1 MNYFE
6 ILEISETETKE
17 DVITAAYQRTRI
29 KWQTTL
35 NQGIGNQ
42 QKRAREM
49 LDGQLDTVYDTLI
62 DATSRQRYI
71 RNLKLAQE
79 IGATAGSG
87 QVKLNFTLNNGYAD
101 REFLVVE
108 NPVRH
113 SLDTKDGL
121 SIASFQE
128 YICRAW
134 EEPEQAVEQIS
145 NRILERWIYY
155 AAGEQDI
162 SEAIKFLRWEPE
174 TTPTTQLLY
183 ITLDLLQT
191 KYPAP
196 ILPRSMPDFIE
207 RLPQL
212 REKPMWQSSPP
223 VANFGLMSGW
233 KKPLVISLFIKTWR
247 KSPGKLQATV
257 NHPSIKLDE
266 SKLNS
271 HQQLDV
277 TVDKDVLD
285 RGQKIETTIKIQSEV
300 FGNLDVPVFVARGN
314 RLLGNSE
321 LQQSIND
328 AAGKASMDKR
338 GYREAMRFFKIAKQE
353 DAVANA
359 ELLLIQ
365 EAYIRHNWHRVINLA
380 RGYLDTYGRKQIEVQ
395 LWLIEAL
402 RMVGGTLY
410 QLGEKRR
417 ALEHLAALAYET
429 ALISDANA
437 LTDSWTTKP
446 ESQIFLNLDN
456 PKADWVETAEEYD
469 LNWTHEYGRA
479 DSSNYAGQV
488 PIDLSTRRIVWHRAA
503 SPPIQPPL
511 IAYQG
516 TLVVR
521 SKDNRQIL
529 GLDAA
534 SGRVLWQHTQGLSG
548 SAIAKPVAGS
558 GCAFVANP
566 DGGLYALDIVTGQEQ
581 WHHQLD
587 DNQDIALNFAHG
599 LLSVGTGKQ
608 IIIFNAEDGEQI
620 ASTHEMQAKTW
631 FRQKGLNPSNI
642 LFTDGCCVF
651 QKIGSDNPSM
661 MFLDLAND
669 SSLEF
674 EMPLSKSSSFFSSL
688 FGGGSSEAITW
699 TSLEGEV
706 YMPYLVSMEME
717 CRSRY
722 RDSDGNIQVKKEYER
737 WVELHF
743 FVYNVRNQE
752 IVAHT
757 RDIASGTAYR
767 ENEHCS
773 VYIKDIRLA
782 NACATGPAYSE
793 KRGDTRYFSLHK
805 PDKPLHRI
813 IAAAFGRDIY
823 YWVSTL
829 QKVELIDHRYAD
841 NNVQAIAF
849 LGLYDMVTTSNSIS
863 TSFIGE
869 VTSDST
875 TFHFPENISAITGS
889 PAIYGD
895 VIFVT
900 TGTGSVAAIGR

>member
-6 ILEISETETKE
+6 ILDIPETETKE
-17 DVITAAYQRTRI
+17 DAITAAYQRARI
-29 KWQTTL
+29 KWQTAL
-35 NQGIGNQ
+35 NQGIGDQ

-49 LDGQLDTVYDTLI
+49 LDGQLDTAYETLI
-62 DATSRQRYI
+62 DTALRQRYI

-79 IGATAGSG
+79 TGATAGSG
-87 QVKLNFTLNNGYAD
+87 QVKLNFSLNNGYAD

-128 YICRAW
+128 YVCRAW
-134 EEPEQAVEQIS
+134 EEPERAIEQVA

-162 SEAIKFLRWEPE
+162 SEAIKYLRWEPE
-174 TTPTTQLLY
+174 PISTEQILY

-196 ILPRSMPDFIE
+196 ILPRSMPNFIE

-212 REKPMWQSSPP
+212 REKPIWRSSPP
-223 VANFGLMSGW
+223 VANFGLISGW
-233 KKPLVISLFIKTWR
+233 KKPLVISLFIKTWH

-257 NHPSIKLDE
+257 DHPSIKLDKSE
-266 SKLNS
+266 LNS
-271 HQQLDV
+271 HRRLGV

-285 RGQKIETTIKIQSEV
+285 RGQKIETVIKIQSET
-300 FGNLDVPVFVARGN
+300 FGDLDVPVFAARSN
-314 RLLGNSE
+314 RLLGNGE
-321 LQQSIND
+321 LQQRINSV
-328 AAGKASMDKR
+328 AGKASVDKR
-338 GYREAMRFFKIAKQE
+338 DYREAMRFFKIAKQE
-353 DAVANA
+353 DAAANA
-359 ELLLIQ
+359 GLSLIQ
-365 EAYIRHNWHRVINLA
+365 EAYVRHNWHRVIDLA
-380 RGYLDTYGRKQIEVQ
+380 RGYLDTYGRKEIKVQ

-429 ALISDANA
+429 ALISDAEV
-437 LTDSWTTKP
+437 LTNSWTIKP
-446 ESQIFLNLDN
+446 KSQIFLNLDN
-456 PKADWVETAEEYD
+456 PKADWVETSEEYN
-469 LNWTHEYGRA
+469 LNWTHEHGRA
-479 DSSNYAGQV
+479 DSSNYAGPV
-488 PIDLSTRRIVWHRAA
+488 PIDLSTRRIVWHKSA

-516 TLVVR
+516 TLVAR
-521 SKDNRQIL
+521 TKDNQQIL
-529 GLDAA
+529 GLDAT
-534 SGRVLWQHTQGLSG
+534 SGRVLWQHTQGLTG
-548 SAIAKPVAGS
+548 NAIAKPVAGS
-558 GCAFVANP
+558 NCAFIADSN
-566 DGGLYALDIVTGQEQ
+566 GGLYALDIVTGKVQ

-587 DNQDIALNFAHG
+587 DNQDIALNVADG

-608 IIIFNAEDGEQI
+608 IIIFNAEDGKQLG
-620 ASTHEMQAKTW
+620 STQEMQVKTW

-642 LFTDGCCVF
+642 LFTDGCCAF

-661 MFLDLAND
+661 IFLDLDNN
-669 SSLEF
+669 SWLEF
-674 EMPLSKSSSFFSSL
+674 EMPLSKSDSFLGSL
-688 FGGGSSEAITW
+688 FGGGSSKATTW

-706 YMPYLVSMEME
+706 YIPYLVSMEME

-722 RDSDGNIQVKKEYER
+722 HDSDGNIQVKKEYER
-737 WVELHF
+737 WVELHS

-752 IVAHT
+752 IVAHA

-767 ENEHCS
+767 ESEHCS
-773 VYIKDIRLA
+773 VYIKDICLA
-782 NACATGPAYSE
+782 NACAVGSAYSE
-793 KRGDTRYFSLHK
+793 KRDDTRYFYLHK

-841 NNVQAIAF
+841 SDVQAIAF

-875 TFHFPENISAITGS
+875 TFHFPDSLSAITGS

-900 TGTGSVAAIGR
+900 TGDGSVAAIGR

>member
-6 ILEISETETKE
+6 ILDISETETKE
-17 DVITAAYQRTRI
+17 DAITDAYQRARI
-29 KWQTTL
+29 KWQMAL
-35 NQGIGNQ
+35 NQNIGAK

-49 LDGQLDTVYDTLI
+49 LDGQLDEAYEILI
-62 DATSRQRYI
+62 DPVARQRHI
-71 RNLKLAQE
+71 RDLKLAQE
-79 IGATAGSG
+79 TGSAAGNG
-87 QVKLNFTLNNGYAD
+87 QVKLNFSLNNGYAD

-113 SLDTKDGL
+113 SLNTKDGL

-134 EEPEQAVEQIS
+134 EEPERAVEQVS
-145 NRILERWIYY
+145 DRVLERWVYY
-155 AAGEQDI
+155 SAGEQDI
-162 SEAIKFLRWEPE
+162 SEAVKFLRWEPE
-174 TTPTTQLLY
+174 PTSMEQLLY

-191 KYPAP
+191 KYPVP
-196 ILPRSMPDFIE
+196 ILPRSMSDFIE

-212 REKPMWQSSPP
+212 REKPIWQSSPS
-223 VANFGLMSGW
+223 VANFGLLPSW
-233 KKPLVISLFIKTWR
+233 KKPLIISLFIKTWR

-257 NHPSIKLDE
+257 DHPSINLDK

-271 HQQLDV
+271 QLNSHRQLDV
-277 TVDKDVLD
+277 TVDKDALD
-285 RGQKIETTIKIQSEV
+285 RGEQVETVIKIHSEV
-300 FGNLDVPVFVARGN
+300 FGDLNVPVFVARGN
-314 RLLGNSE
+314 RIMGNDE
-321 LQQSIND
+321 LRQVING
-328 AAGKASMDKR
+328 AAGKAAITKQD
-338 GYREAMRFFKIAKQE
+338 YREAMRFFKIAKQD

-359 ELLLIQ
+359 ELYLIQ
-365 EAYIRHNWHRVINLA
+365 EAYIWHNWHRVIDLA
-380 RGYLDTYGRKQIEVQ
+380 RKYVDTYGRKQIKVQ

-429 ALISDANA
+429 ALISDADV
-437 LTDSWTTKP
+437 LTDSWTAKP

-469 LNWTHEYGRA
+469 LNWTHEHGRA

-488 PIDLSTRRIVWHRAA
+488 PIDLSTRRIVWHKAA

-521 SKDNRQIL
+521 TKDNQKIL

-534 SGRVLWQHTQGLSG
+534 SGRVLWQHTQGLLG
-548 SAIAKPVAGS
+548 GAIAKPVTG
-558 GCAFVANP
+558 GGYAFIADP

-581 WHHQLD
+581 WRHQLD
-587 DNQDIALNFAHG
+587 DNQDIALNFANG

-620 ASTHEMQAKTW
+620 VNTHEMQAKTW

-674 EMPLSKSSSFFSSL
+674 EMPLSKSGSFFSSL
-688 FGGGSSEAITW
+688 FGGGSSEATTW

-722 RDSDGNIQVKKEYER
+722 RDSNGNMQEKKEYER

-757 RDIASGTAYR
+757 RDIVSGTAYL
-767 ENEHCS
+767 ENEHCTAG
-773 VYIKDIRLA
+773 V
-782 NACATGPAYSE
+782 N
-793 KRGDTRYFSLHK
+793 
-805 PDKPLHRI
+805 
-813 IAAAFGRDIY
+813 
-823 YWVSTL
+823 
-829 QKVELIDHRYAD
+829 
-841 NNVQAIAF
+841 
-849 LGLYDMVTTSNSIS
+849 
-863 TSFIGE
+863 
-869 VTSDST
+869 
-875 TFHFPENISAITGS
+875 
-889 PAIYGD
+889 
-895 VIFVT
+895 
-900 TGTGSVAAIGR
+900 